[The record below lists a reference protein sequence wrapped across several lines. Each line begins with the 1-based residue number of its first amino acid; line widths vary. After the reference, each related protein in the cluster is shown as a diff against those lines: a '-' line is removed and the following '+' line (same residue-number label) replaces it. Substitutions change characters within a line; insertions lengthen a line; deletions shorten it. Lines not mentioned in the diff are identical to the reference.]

1 VSSAE
6 SRRPALARRLRALR
20 EEEWPEAGITQA
32 QLAQALGGSKPL
44 SISLISSWE
53 NADRPVAPPV
63 RRLDAY
69 ATLFATRRSVRG
81 ETVRVLP
88 LDHLTDDE
96 RRRHDDLLQ
105 ELLGLRDGQER
116 APEPEPAAVPDIW
129 QFRDEEDVT
138 IVCAPLP
145 LELRQHLTYA
155 DPESA
160 DFTSLY
166 TYADPDALIELFGH
180 IRSVNPENQVSFHT
194 TAELTPDLYTTHL
207 VLLGGVDWNTVTR
220 DVIERVDLP
229 VEQIVRDDEAPVSE
243 PGGFRVRVHG
253 EKRLFSP
260 VLDSKG
266 HLLEDVAH
274 FYRDVSPFNQKRTV
288 TVCNGMYGRG
298 TLGAVRA
305 LTDKK
310 FRDRNREYLQERFGE
325 LESFSIIS
333 RVQVIAGRGLT
344 PDWTLPDNRLH
355 EWPEVE

>member
-1 VSSAE
+1 MSPAE

-20 EEEWPEAGITQA
+20 EERWPEAGITQA
-32 QLAQALGGSKPL
+32 QLAHALGGSKPL
-44 SISLISSWE
+44 SVSLISSWE
-53 NADRPVAPPV
+53 NADRPVAPPP
-63 RRLDAY
+63 RRLTAY
-69 ATLFATRRSVRG
+69 ATLFATRRSLSG
-81 ETVRVLP
+81 GTVRVLP
-88 LDHLTDDE
+88 LDQLTDEE
-96 RRRHDDLLQ
+96 RHRRA
-105 ELLGLRDGQER
+105 ELLEELLWLRDGHER
-116 APEPEPAAVPDIW
+116 ATEPETDVWRFPVD
-129 QFRDEEDVT
+129 EDVT

-145 LELRQHLTYA
+145 PELRRNLTYA

-194 TAELTPDLYTTHL
+194 TEELTPDLYTTHL

-229 VEQIVRDDEAPVSE
+229 VEQVARDDEEPVTE
-243 PGGFRVRVHG
+243 PGGFRVRVAG
-253 EKRLFSP
+253 EKKLFSP

-310 FRDRNREYLQERFGE
+310 FRDRNRAYLQERFGGI
-325 LESFSIIS
+325 ESFSIIS
-333 RVQVIAGRGLT
+333 RVPVVAGQGLT
-344 PDWTLPDNRLH
+344 PDWTLAENRLH
-355 EWPEVE
+355 EWPEAG